1 MGAMGSVRSL
11 IRNLFRRERVAREL
25 DLEVRSYAD
34 LLEEEN
40 MSQGMSPEEAR
51 RAARMEMGGPEQ
63 IKEEVRAARP
73 GAWIA
78 TVWQDLRSGARMLR
92 RNPGFTATAIMTL
105 ALGIGANTA
114 IFSVVRA
121 VLLSSLPYRQ
131 PDRLVKIWGQL
142 PGEGIPRNW
151 LSDPEFLELADTNQS
166 FEKVAAYYANS
177 GANLGSDQAEPQ
189 RITRG
194 GATWT
199 LFPLLGVQ
207 PILGRTFSAEE
218 DQPGHDQVSVISY
231 GLWRSFFA
239 GDPNVVGK
247 TMRMNNRQST
257 VIGVLPEGFDFAGTN
272 QVWVPLALDRIH
284 PNGRGAHSWSAI
296 GRLKPGISV
305 AQASADMARFAQ
317 QLARQYPDYY
327 QKSSGWGVIVVPLRE
342 ELVAQIRPALLILM
356 AATEIVL
363 LIACANIANL
373 LLARSSAREK
383 EMAVRAS
390 LGAGQGRMIRQLL
403 TESLLLSLLGCAA
416 GLVFGE
422 LGMMAIRGLHAE
434 ILPRVGKVELDATVL
449 WFTLAVAVLT
459 GLLFGLAP
467 AIHISRPRLHDTM
480 KEAGRD
486 GSGGRRGQRMRNA
499 LVISEIAFSLLLVTG
514 AGLTIRS
521 FYRLL
526 RVDPG
531 FRTDH
536 ILTMRMTLPS
546 ITYPTGPAVPQF
558 FNQLL
563 GRIRAKPGVERAGAI
578 SQLPMGGVR
587 SSGSVYV
594 ENSNEPVLQRTP
606 LFPYGYIET
615 DQIFATP
622 GYFETMKTP
631 LVTGRLFS
639 DGDTAASTAVAIVDA
654 KFAANV
660 WPGQNPL
667 QKRVCINFTSDAKN
681 PLPEWTTVV
690 GVVAHVHNDSLEE
703 EGRGQAYFPQ
713 TQDPFGDSRGMF
725 VAIRTAYDPVAL
737 ANAVRAQVLAIDRSE
752 PLYAVH
758 TMDEVVAASV
768 EQPRLSLDLLGLFA
782 GVAFVLA
789 AIGVYGVIAFTV
801 SQRKHELGIRMAL
814 GAQSWDIRRMVV
826 GQGAWLALAGVA
838 LGLAAA
844 LYLARFMAP
853 LLYGIETRDP
863 LTFAVVPV
871 LLTAVTL
878 AASWIPAVRAT
889 RVNPIETLRHQ

>member
-1 MGAMGSVRSL
+1 MNAIGLIRSL
-11 IRNLFRRERVAREL
+11 IRNLFRRQRAENEL
-25 DLEVRSYAD
+25 DLEVRSYLD
-34 LLEEEN
+34 LVEEEN
-40 MSQGMSPEEAR
+40 MSQGMGPEEAR
-51 RAARMEMGGPEQ
+51 RAARMQTGAPEQ
-63 IKEEVRAARP
+63 IKEEVRGARA
-73 GAWIA
+73 GAWIE
-78 TVWQDLRSGARMLR
+78 TVSQDLRSGARMLR
-92 RNPGFTATAIMTL
+92 RNPGFAATAILTL

-114 IFSVVRA
+114 IFSAVRA

-142 PGEGIPRNW
+142 PGEGIPKLS
-151 LSDPEFLELADTNQS
+151 LSDPEFFELADTNQA
-166 FEKVAAYYANS
+166 FEQVAAFYPD
-177 GANLGSDQAEPQ
+177 GGDNLGGGESEPQ
-189 RITRG
+189 RIIRG
-194 GATWT
+194 SATWN
-199 LFPLLGVQ
+199 LFPLLGVK
-207 PILGRTFSAEE
+207 PILGRTFWAE
-218 DQPGHDQVSVISY
+218 DDKPGHGQVAVISY

-247 TMRMNNRQST
+247 TMRMNGRPFT
-257 VIGVLPEGFDFAGTN
+257 VLGVLPEGFDFAGEH
-272 QVWVPLALDRIH
+272 QVWTPLALDRTH
-284 PNGRGAHSWSAI
+284 PNDRGSHSWSVIA
-296 GRLKPGISV
+296 RLKPGVSV

-317 QLARQYPDYY
+317 QLGRQYPDYY
-327 QKSSGWGVIVVPLRE
+327 PANSGWGVIVMPLRE

-356 AATEIVL
+356 AATGMVL
-363 LIACANIANL
+363 LTACANIANL
-373 LLARSSAREK
+373 LLARSSGREK

-403 TESLLLSLLGCAA
+403 TESLLLSLLGCVA
-416 GLVFGE
+416 GLALGE
-422 LGMMAIRGLHAE
+422 LGIVAIRGLAPG
-434 ILPRVGKVELDATVL
+434 ILPSIGKVELDSTVL
-449 WFTLAVAVLT
+449 WFTLAVAVIT
-459 GLLFGLAP
+459 GLLFGIAP
-467 AIHISRPRLHDTM
+467 AIQISRPRLHDAL
-480 KEAGRD
+480 KEAGRE
-486 GSGGRRGQRMRNA
+486 GSGGRRGQRMRNI
-499 LVISEIAFSLLLVTG
+499 LVISEIAFSLLLLTG

-536 ILTMRMTLPS
+536 ILTMRVTLPS
-546 ITYPTGPAVPQF
+546 VTYPTGPALPRF

-563 GRIRAKPGVERAGAI
+563 GRVRGMPGVESAGAI

-594 ENSNEPVLQRTP
+594 ENSDAPVLQRTP
-606 LFPYGYIET
+606 PYPYPYIET

-622 GYFETMKTP
+622 GYFEAMKTP
-631 LVTGRLFS
+631 LVAGRTFS
-639 DGDTAASTAVAIVDA
+639 DGDTADSAGVSIVDS
-654 KFAANV
+654 KFAATV

-667 QKRVCINFTSDAKN
+667 QKRVCIRVAGDAKH
-681 PLPEWTTVV
+681 PRPQWTTVV
-690 GVVAHVHNDSLEE
+690 GVVAHVHYDSLDE

-725 VAIRTAYDPVAL
+725 VAIRTAYDPAAL

-752 PLYAVH
+752 PLYSVH
-758 TMDEVVAASV
+758 TMDEVVATSV
-768 EQPRLSLDLLGLFA
+768 QQPRLSLSLLGLFA

-814 GAQSWDIRRMVV
+814 GAQAGDIRRMVI
-826 GQGAWLALAGVA
+826 GQGARLALAGVA
-838 LGLAAA
+838 VGLAGA

-853 LLYGIETRDP
+853 LLYGIQTRDP
-863 LTFAVVPV
+863 VTFAIVPV
-871 LLTAVTL
+871 LLAAVTL

>member
-1 MGAMGSVRSL
+1 
-11 IRNLFRRERVAREL
+11 
-25 DLEVRSYAD
+25 
-34 LLEEEN
+34 
-40 MSQGMSPEEAR
+40 
-51 RAARMEMGGPEQ
+51 
-63 IKEEVRAARP
+63 
-73 GAWIA
+73 
-78 TVWQDLRSGARMLR
+78 
-92 RNPGFTATAIMTL
+92 
-105 ALGIGANTA
+105 
-114 IFSVVRA
+114 
-121 VLLSSLPYRQ
+121 
-131 PDRLVKIWGQL
+131 
-142 PGEGIPRNW
+142 
-151 LSDPEFLELADTNQS
+151 
-166 FEKVAAYYANS
+166 
-177 GANLGSDQAEPQ
+177 
-189 RITRG
+189 
-194 GATWT
+194 
-199 LFPLLGVQ
+199 
-207 PILGRTFSAEE
+207 
-218 DQPGHDQVSVISY
+218 
-231 GLWRSFFA
+231 
-239 GDPNVVGK
+239 
-247 TMRMNNRQST
+247 
-257 VIGVLPEGFDFAGTN
+257 
-272 QVWVPLALDRIH
+272 
-284 PNGRGAHSWSAI
+284 
-296 GRLKPGISV
+296 
-305 AQASADMARFAQ
+305 
-317 QLARQYPDYY
+317 
-327 QKSSGWGVIVVPLRE
+327 
-342 ELVAQIRPALLILM
+342 
-356 AATEIVL
+356 
-363 LIACANIANL
+363 
-373 LLARSSAREK
+373 
-383 EMAVRAS
+383 
-390 LGAGQGRMIRQLL
+390 
-403 TESLLLSLLGCAA
+403 
-416 GLVFGE
+416 
-422 LGMMAIRGLHAE
+422 MMAIRGLHAG
-434 ILPRVGKVELDATVL
+434 ILPRVGKVELDSTVL
-449 WFTLAVAVLT
+449 WFTLAVAVFT

-467 AIHISRPRLHDTM
+467 AIHISRPRLHEAM

-486 GSGGRRGQRMRNA
+486 GSGGRRGQRMRNM
-499 LVISEIAFSLLLVTG
+499 LVVSEIAFSLLLVTG

-536 ILTMRMTLPS
+536 ILTMRLTLPS
-546 ITYPTGPAVPQF
+546 ITYPTGPALPQF

-563 GRIRAKPGVERAGAI
+563 GRIRAMPGVERAGAI

-631 LVTGRLFS
+631 LVAGRAFS

-667 QKRVCINFTSDAKN
+667 QKRVCINFTGDAKN
-681 PLPEWTTVV
+681 PQPQWTTVV

-713 TQDPFGDSRGMF
+713 TQDPFGNSRGMF
-725 VAIRTAYDPVAL
+725 VAIRTAYDPAAL

-758 TMDEVVAASV
+758 TMDEVVSASV
-768 EQPRLSLDLLGLFA
+768 DQPRLSLDLLGLFA

-814 GAQSWDIRRMVV
+814 GAQSSDIRRMVI

-838 LGLAAA
+838 IGLAGA

-853 LLYGIETRDP
+853 LLYGIDTRDP
-863 LTFAVVPV
+863 VTFSVVPV
-871 LLTAVTL
+871 LLIAVTL